1 MLGTV
6 IIALLMAVLL
16 CACGK
21 DQPDYRDG
29 RPTPGGSVTPM
40 ATATSTSTPTPSPT
54 NTPTPTPTPIRAP
67 EEYDI
72 SALYPTIYRDTI
84 YKIPLD
90 EYMQWYS
97 IASVQTNNG
106 FVLIMAMV
114 DSENAPA
121 GAELPYGRYILFHLG
136 VPDIVHMASFGV
148 GDTEGYSPIL
158 LADGRVIC
166 RDMMYGNVREYDMDL
181 QVVRSF
187 YVEGSVIG
195 VAEDDS
201 IYAVSYDD
209 AGREKALLRYSY
221 EGEKLDTYSLKGVR
235 IHAYLHTEDDGRVVF
250 AAHRRDYSDYQLA
263 LDPVSGEMTPLNGVH
278 LERECYADMLEYSD
292 EDGDWVF
299 GGYDQE
305 GDIYSIPKLGKQE
318 YVESCVGGRFST
330 AEWTFDDDDYDNFD
344 VVYRAYDIRTLK
356 LLGTLSSKEL
366 KDHTF
371 FGNTKL
377 TDRGYVL
384 LYVNRP
390 GGCDLLLWDATAEEA
405 QVVEGAKVVSPSDE
419 VFELRNMAQK
429 IYERFHVKVYF
440 EEVDLQTSIFSSYRL
455 VPCTE
460 STTIMRMMQEFYESL
475 AEFPEGFWT
484 EILVDGDK
492 ECLRFFICKKF
503 DRTGTN
509 MIERAAAITSAGG
522 DEILMAYATDC
533 EDQFKETIV
542 HETMHMME
550 PRIEAYC
557 AENGLDF
564 LSYWDK
570 ELNTSKY
577 PYFDAYTDK
586 KGNDLVDYGG
596 TYTRKP
602 STAYYI
608 DAYSRTYAKE
618 DRARILENLY
628 QGNNYYFRDSKY
640 LRAKALNLCAIIR
653 AAFPCIGNSTESM
666 PWERYIGVVDVEEY
680 LAKYRIDG
688 DRDDSETREGSGEN
702 P

>member
-21 DQPDYRDG
+21 EQPEYRDG
-29 RPTPGGSVTPM
+29 RPTPGGG
-40 ATATSTSTPTPSPT
+40 ATLTAAATSTSTPTPSPT

-72 SALYPTIYRDTI
+72 AKLYPTMYRDTI
-84 YKIPLD
+84 YRIPLD
-90 EYMQWYS
+90 EYMQGYS

-106 FVLIMAMV
+106 FVLIMTMIDTEYTPPEGV
-114 DSENAPA
+114 
-121 GAELPYGRYILFHLG
+121 ELSYGRYILFHIG
-136 VPDIVHMASFGV
+136 VPDIVCTAEF

-158 LADGRVIC
+158 LGDGRVVS
-166 RDMMYGNVREYDMDL
+166 RDMMNGNVREYDVNL

-201 IYAVSYDD
+201 LYAVSYDEN
-209 AGREKALLRYSY
+209 GREKTLFRYSY
-221 EGEKLDTYSLKGVR
+221 EGEKSGEYELNGLR
-235 IHAYLHTEDDGRVVF
+235 IHSYLYTEESGRLVF
-250 AAHRRDYSDYQLA
+250 SAHRRDYTDYRLT
-263 LDPVSGEMTPLNGVH
+263 LDPATGEFVPLDGVH
-278 LERECYADMLEYSD
+278 LERGCYADMLEYSD

-299 GGYDQE
+299 GGFDQE

-344 VVYRAYDIRTLK
+344 VVYRAYDIQTLQ

-384 LYVNRP
+384 LYVNRI
-390 GGCDLLLWDATAEEA
+390 GGCDLLLWDATAEQA
-405 QVVEGAKVVSPSDE
+405 QVVEGSKVVSPSED
-419 VFELRNMAQK
+419 VIELRNMAQK

-440 EEVDLQTSIFSSYRL
+440 EEVDLQTSTFSSYRL

-460 STTIMRMMQEFYESL
+460 SATIMRMMQEFYESL
-475 AEFPEGFWT
+475 AEFPDGFWT

-503 DRTGTN
+503 DRIGTN
-509 MIERAAAITSAGG
+509 MIASAAALTSASG

-542 HETMHMME
+542 HEAMHMME

-557 AENGLDF
+557 NENGLDF
-564 LSYWDK
+564 VGYWDK
-570 ELNTSKY
+570 ELNSDKY
-577 PYFDAYTDK
+577 PYFNAYTDK
-586 KGNDLVDYGG
+586 KGNDLIDYGG

-602 STAYYI
+602 STAYFI
-608 DAYSRTYAKE
+608 DSYSRTYAKE
-618 DRARILENLY
+618 DRARVLENLY

-640 LRAKALNLCAIIR
+640 LRAKAENLCAMIR
-653 AAFPCIGNSTESM
+653 AAFPSIRNSEAEM
-666 PWERYIGVVDVEEY
+666 PWERYIGIVDVETY
-680 LAKYRIDG
+680 LAKYRVKG
-688 DRDDSETREGSGEN
+688 DRDESVTRENDGEN